1 MMKKIFWNGLQA
13 FVPIVL
19 TVAAV
24 IWVFRNIEA
33 FFGRFIQYFIPAE
46 YYFDGLGIVVGII
59 LVFIIGILVNAWM
72 TKSIYNLADA
82 IVKKIPFIKVLYNAI
97 QELMQFFDKS
107 KKNQAQQAVL
117 VPTAL
122 GKVLGFVTREDL
134 SALPE
139 AVGGESQCLV
149 YIPLSYQIGGVMVA
163 IAKDK
168 IEKIDWD
175 VNQAMSFVLTA
186 GMSSA
191 PVKK

>member
-1 MMKKIFWNGLQA
+1 MIKRIFWNGLQA
-13 FVPIVL
+13 FVPIVV
-19 TVAAV
+19 TFAAV
-24 IWVFRNIEA
+24 IWVFRNIET

-46 YYFDGLGIVVGII
+46 YYFDGLGIIVGIV
-59 LVFIIGILVNAWM
+59 LVFIVGILVNAWM

-97 QELMQFFDKS
+97 QELMKFFDKS
-107 KKNQAQQAVL
+107 KKNQAKQAVL

-122 GKVLGFVTREDL
+122 GKMLGFVTREDL
-134 SALPE
+134 SELPE
-139 AVGGESQCLV
+139 TVGGHDDCLV
-149 YIPLSYQIGGVMVA
+149 YIPLSYQIGGIMISVP
-163 IAKDK
+163 KQQ